1 MDSLTSRSRAGYTMV
16 PKDDTALSTSS
27 PYDDLNNEA
36 ESGERQSRG
45 WTTLKPRQSFNRDKY
60 VGALLFNFGA
70 FLLPALYGTLS
81 KLWVANIDN
90 AMVVTT
96 DVYTYIGVVTECI
109 NEGLPRA
116 AWVIIGDKSSRS
128 LSSRLGLSYTLIAF
142 QAVLGTI
149 LSIVFI
155 AAATKFADSFV
166 PIEVRAA
173 SLKYVR
179 ISAFSALSSAL
190 ETSVSACTRALD
202 KPDVPLLISSVKFAI
217 NIILDLLLISK
228 FHVRKAKPSV
238 NEQAWIR
245 LACDMTSA
253 IAGLLYFIYISHR
266 KRASTTIAEQR
277 TGKLSPSL
285 KALGVLIRPGSI
297 TFAESAVR
305 NALYLWL
312 TSGIVSLGS
321 DYATA
326 WGVFNTIRWGLVM
339 VPVSSLEA
347 TSNAFVGHAWGKWR
361 RRIGTTTLKPT
372 ASRRDILYIIRPALL
387 SVAIALAVEIPL
399 CILLSIVGAYPY
411 ALWLSNNPDV
421 AKITARM
428 WRTIDWCYI
437 FYAISTQLATV
448 LLATRPRWYLYQSLA
463 SNLLYVLPWAIVCQ
477 TANLNKNDAWT
488 YHSLVFGGSLVFSF
502 FDITGVVGLW
512 AWTLW
517 KGKAKLEIFRGA

>member
-1 MDSLTSRSRAGYTMV
+1 
-16 PKDDTALSTSS
+16 
-27 PYDDLNNEA
+27 
-36 ESGERQSRG
+36 
-45 WTTLKPRQSFNRDKY
+45 
-60 VGALLFNFGA
+60 
-70 FLLPALYGTLS
+70 
-81 KLWVANIDN
+81 
-90 AMVVTT
+90 MVVTT

-149 LSIVFI
+149 LSIIFL
-155 AAATKFADSFV
+155 AAAGKFADSFV

-228 FHVRKAKPSV
+228 FHVGKSKPSV

-245 LACDMTSA
+245 LACDMASA
-253 IAGLLYFIYISHR
+253 VAGLLYFIYISHR
-266 KRASTTIAEQR
+266 KRSSTIAER
-277 TGKLSPSL
+277 STEKTRPSI

-312 TSGIVSLGS
+312 VSGIVSLGS

-339 VPVSSLEA
+339 VPVQSLEA
-347 TSNAFVGHAWGKWR
+347 TSNAFVGHAWGSWR
-361 RRIGTTTLKPT
+361 RHIGITTLRPK
-372 ASRRDILYIIRPALL
+372 ASRRDLL
-387 SVAIALAVEIPL
+387 SRSLPSS
-399 CILLSIVGAYPY
+399 ILRQG
-411 ALWLSNNPDV
+411 
-421 AKITARM
+421 
-428 WRTIDWCYI
+428 C
-437 FYAISTQLATV
+437 
-448 LLATRPRWYLYQSLA
+448 
-463 SNLLYVLPWAIVCQ
+463 
-477 TANLNKNDAWT
+477 
-488 YHSLVFGGSLVFSF
+488 G
-502 FDITGVVGLW
+502 
-512 AWTLW
+512 
-517 KGKAKLEIFRGA
+517 

>member
-1 MDSLTSRSRAGYTMV
+1 MV
-16 PKDDTALSTSS
+16 PKKDTAVSSSS
-27 PYDDLNNEA
+27 PYDDDLNGVADPRGSEQ
-36 ESGERQSRG
+36 ELGSSSSKSRRAFDR
-45 WTTLKPRQSFNRDKY
+45 KSY
-60 VGALLFNFGA
+60 SGALLFNFGA

-81 KLWVANIDN
+81 KLWVANIDSS
-90 AMVVTT
+90 MVVTT

-128 LSSRLGLSYTLIAF
+128 LSSRLSLSYTLIAF
-142 QAVLGTI
+142 QAILGTI
-149 LSIVFI
+149 LSII
-155 AAATKFADSFV
+155 LLAAADKFADSFV

-202 KPDVPLLISSVKFAI
+202 KPNVPLLISSVKFAI

-228 FHVRKAKPSV
+228 FHVGKAKPSV

-245 LACDMTSA
+245 LACDMASS
-253 IAGLLYFIYISHR
+253 IAGLLYFVYLSHR
-266 KRASTTIAEQR
+266 KRSSTTLPEQR
-277 TGKLSPSL
+277 AEKVHPSL

-312 TSGIVSLGS
+312 ISGIVSLGS

-326 WGVFNTIRWGLVM
+326 WGIFNTIRWGLVM
-339 VPVSSLEA
+339 VPVQSLEA

-361 RRIGTTTLKPT
+361 SEVGITTLNPK
-372 ASRRDILYIIRPALL
+372 ASRQDLLYITRPAFISL
-387 SVAIALAVEIPL
+387 AIALAVEIPL
-399 CILLSIVGAYPY
+399 CILLSTVGAYPY
-411 ALWLSNNPDV
+411 AMWLSNTPTV
-421 AKITARM
+421 AKITTKM

-437 FYAISTQLATV
+437 LTPHPHSSPPSSSRQDRDGISTNPSRRICSIDIDIDFTIPHPQQDI
-448 LLATRPRWYLYQSLA
+448 YLSENQHNIDIHNPHSHRSLQ
-463 SNLLYVLPWAIVCQ
+463 NE
-477 TANLNKNDAWT
+477 NERLNKGD
-488 YHSLVFGGSLVFSF
+488 
-502 FDITGVVGLW
+502 
-512 AWTLW
+512 
-517 KGKAKLEIFRGA
+517 